1 MKESKPRQ
9 RKKKQE
15 TKTTSK
21 TEGEWFI
28 LAMLCLYWC
37 HTAPIHTT
45 KSKRRRVQAMSSDDD
60 SEPGDTVTSKH
71 FISSTL
77 LILYVYLNSDIL
89 ISCICFAQKECRT
102 EWIKCSGKIILAGLA
117 LLLMTSV
124 NRNPVMKEHRVV
136 KKNMQCRQVIE
147 CKLQFKP
154 YYQNLHPRGL
164 YGPSLYCSIVQL
176 HNTKT

>member
-1 MKESKPRQ
+1 
-9 RKKKQE
+9 
-15 TKTTSK
+15 
-21 TEGEWFI
+21 
-28 LAMLCLYWC
+28 
-37 HTAPIHTT
+37 
-45 KSKRRRVQAMSSDDD
+45 MSSDDD

-136 KKNMQCRQVIE
+136 KKNMQ
-147 CKLQFKP
+147 
-154 YYQNLHPRGL
+154 PRGL

>member
-136 KKNMQCRQVIE
+136 KKNMQ
-147 CKLQFKP
+147 
-154 YYQNLHPRGL
+154 PRGL

-176 HNTKT
+176 HNTTS

>member
-124 NRNPVMKEHRVV
+124 NRNPVMKEHYVHWIYSLSSVNAFGIMKLYYEVV
-136 KKNMQCRQVIE
+136 QCCSTV
-147 CKLQFKP
+147 
-154 YYQNLHPRGL
+154 RGHT
-164 YGPSLYCSIVQL
+164 GPVVAYSF
-176 HNTKT
+176 